1 MSDYQEITSLI
12 ESALMHPEK
21 GDVVVEL
28 AQRMRQLPQLRRV
41 LDAARNEYEQ
51 LVSGIDTCFRELL
64 GEPRH
69 DEPASPAPERMT
81 LAEARAWLRSSSYPV
96 PIGRG
101 SLERCD
107 AMIALITSGG
117 ELDFDAFEP
126 LDWSDAQ
133 KAPESP
139 QDASEPPGDTEG
151 AADASE
157 PAESNQDSQCVI
169 PEPVGVEEQPLL
181 VIPVTTCP
189 ECAQPVERCD
199 CVPY

>member
-1 MSDYQEITSLI
+1 MTDINALVDLLA
-12 ESALMHPEK
+12 SADEPAVLAAAMTTVADAK
-21 GDVVVEL
+21 RRLVDAQAYYDDAKAVLVDALGGDVR
-28 AQRMRQLPQLRRV
+28 A
-41 LDAARNEYEQ
+41 
-51 LVSGIDTCFRELL
+51 
-64 GEPRH
+64 EP
-69 DEPASPAPERMT
+69 EAPASPAPERMT

-96 PIGRG
+96 PVGRG

-133 KAPESP
+133 KALESP

-151 AADASE
+151 AADATE
-157 PAESNQDSQCVI
+157 PAHANQDSQCVI

>member
-1 MSDYQEITSLI
+1 MTDINALVDLLASADDPAVLAAAITTVADAKRRLVDAQAYYDDAKA
-12 ESALMHPEK
+12 ALVDVLG
-21 GDVVVEL
+21 GDVR
-28 AQRMRQLPQLRRV
+28 A
-41 LDAARNEYEQ
+41 
-51 LVSGIDTCFRELL
+51 
-64 GEPRH
+64 EP
-69 DEPASPAPERMT
+69 EAPASPAPERMT

-96 PIGRG
+96 PVGRG

-117 ELDFDAFEP
+117 EHDFDAFEP
-126 LDWSDAQ
+126 LDWSSYQ

-151 AADASE
+151 AVEASE